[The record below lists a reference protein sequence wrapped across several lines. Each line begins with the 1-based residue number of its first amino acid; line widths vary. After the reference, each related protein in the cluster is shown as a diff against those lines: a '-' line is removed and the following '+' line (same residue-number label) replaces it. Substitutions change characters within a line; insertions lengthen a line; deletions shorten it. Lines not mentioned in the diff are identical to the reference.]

1 MPGTLERI
9 EVWDFLFFFTPVT
22 LQLSHNWPV
31 KCAFLSGIVCFMIC
45 R

>member
-1 MPGTLERI
+1 MPSSQERI
-9 EVWDFLFFFTPVT
+9 EVWGFLFFSL